1 MTEVD
6 NRDRGPTEEEGTVLG
21 VMGWCRG
28 GPPMDPCRDTVVTE
42 LGTKGV
48 EMILEQSQVHRTNH
62 PDRMIGT
69 ANMILNP
76 TRSYTPEMKAESRDV
91 RTEEPRPTKR
101 PHKFPVP
108 VRIDAIYTYRQT
120 VVMEPTDDPKQKERL
135 NQAGRRA
142 RANRRIRGETA
153 CKESDKDH

>member
-1 MTEVD
+1 
-6 NRDRGPTEEEGTVLG
+6 
-21 VMGWCRG
+21 
-28 GPPMDPCRDTVVTE
+28 MDPCRNTVVTE
-42 LGTKGV
+42 MGTKGV
-48 EMILEQSQVHRTNH
+48 EMTLGHSQVHRTNH
-62 PDRMIGT
+62 TDRMMGT
-69 ANMILNP
+69 ADMILNP

-142 RANRRIRGETA
+142 RANRMIRGETD
-153 CKESDKDH
+153 CKGSDENHEGHIRRDVPKGTT